1 MHAITIPRFGPP
13 SVLQVRES
21 PDPTPGA
28 GEVRIAVAA
37 AGLNF
42 AEVAA
47 RQGLYPDAPPP
58 PCVVGYEVAGT
69 IDALGPGVK
78 DLAVGAR
85 VLALTRFGGHSSS
98 VVVDARYAFPLPAS
112 MSFAQGA
119 AIPVNYLTAHHMLF
133 WVGNLHPGD
142 HVLLHMAAGGVGT
155 AVLQLVKTVPNVTVY
170 GTSSAPKHD
179 YLRGLGCQH
188 PIDYGTQDYAAEVRR
203 LRGEQGVDLVL
214 DALGGGDWKTGWS
227 LLAPAGR
234 LVAFGFANTVSGPRR
249 SLLRLLSQIVRVPRF
264 TPLGAMNDN
273 RGMHGVNMGHL
284 WDHIDLL
291 RPQIDRVVE
300 LFEEGVV
307 VPNIHAEVPFSEA
320 ARAHEM
326 LEGRQNR
333 GKVVLIPD
341 GA

>member
-1 MHAITIPRFGPP
+1 MHAVTIPRFGPP
-13 SVLQVRES
+13 SVLQIRES
-21 PDPTPGA
+21 PDPTPGP
-28 GEVRIAVAA
+28 GQLRIAVAA

-69 IDALGPGVK
+69 VDALGPGVQGP
-78 DLAVGAR
+78 AIGTR
-85 VLALTRFGGHSSS
+85 VLALTPFGGHSSS
-98 VVVDARYAFPLPAS
+98 VAVDARYAFPMPES

-119 AIPVNYLTAHHMLF
+119 ALPVNYLTAHHMLF
-133 WVGNLHPGD
+133 WIGNLHPGD
-142 HVLLHMAAGGVGT
+142 RVLLHMAAGGVGT
-155 AVLQLVKTVPNVTVY
+155 AVLQLVRTVEDVTVF
-170 GTSSAPKHD
+170 GTASAAKHD

-188 PIDYGTQDYAAEVRR
+188 PIDYRSQDYAAEVRR
-203 LRGEQGVDLVL
+203 LTDGQGVDLVL
-214 DALGGGDWKTGWS
+214 DALGGADWRTGWK
-227 LLAPAGR
+227 LLRPAGR
-234 LVAFGFANTVSGPRR
+234 LVAFGFANTVSGSRR
-249 SLLRLLSQIVRVPRF
+249 NLLRLVSQVLRVPRF
-264 TPLGAMNDN
+264 SPLGAMNDN

-291 RPQIDRVVE
+291 RPQIERVVA

-307 VPNIHAEVPFSEA
+307 KPNIHAEVPFSEA
-320 ARAHEM
+320 ARAHAM

-333 GKVVLIPD
+333 GKVVLVPD